1 MEIDMNMFHVEE
13 AKVQEVFASKNKIYY
28 DFIFNHRE
36 QCYVVTN
43 NESVHPLALA
53 GTMFRNLYK
62 GNDKVWILVYARR
75 IVAVAPTITA
85 LAKKNFYAIDAKEST
100 VNLTKA
106 WLEVQNGEPILCS

>member
-1 MEIDMNMFHVEE
+1 MEIDMNKFHVDE

-106 WLEVQNGEPILCS
+106 WLEAQNVKSFQRN

>member
-1 MEIDMNMFHVEE
+1 MEIDASKFHVEE

-43 NESVHPLALA
+43 NDSNHPLSLA
-53 GTMFRNLYK
+53 GTMFRNLYN
-62 GNDKVWILVYARR
+62 GNDKIWVLVYARR

-85 LAKKNFYAIDAKEST
+85 LAKKNFCAIDAKESS
-100 VNLTKA
+100 VMLTRA
-106 WLEVQNGEPILCS
+106 WLEAQNGKSV